1 MSKVAGKKRILE
13 LRDLLDRANRAYYVE
28 HQPTMPDSEYDALL
42 RELVKLEN
50 AHPELFDPDS
60 PSQRVGGEP
69 IKGFKTV
76 RHRAPMMSI
85 DNTYSIEDLHA
96 WHERV
101 LKGLKGETD
110 EGVSNGDC
118 PLRFV
123 CDPKIDGV
131 AVSLRYERG
140 ALAVAVTR
148 GDGERG
154 DDVTAQVRTIR
165 AIPLGLHAD
174 RRSPPT
180 VLEVRG
186 EIFMPHEEFELINAH
201 RRKASEAEFANARN
215 ATAGTLKNLDPKVVA
230 ERRLSF
236 VAHGKGEV
244 VGMDDVKTFSTFLS
258 RLREFGVPV
267 SPLAKRCETFDEVV
281 ATIESFRDTRGDLGY
296 GVDGMV
302 VRLDRFDLQ
311 EQLGATSKAPRWC
324 IAFKYPAEQGE
335 TILKAVDWQVGK
347 GGTLTPRATMEPI
360 FLAGTTIQHATL
372 HNIEEIQRKDIRLG
386 DVVVIEKAGD
396 IIPQVVRPVVRK
408 RTGRQRRITPPRRCP
423 SCGGGVEPEGP
434 KLYCVNPEC
443 PAQFREK
450 LKWFVGRGQMDI
462 AGLGEKLIDQ
472 LVDVGLLEHFADLF
486 SLSKKRDRL
495 LDVLEKQDKK
505 DPTKRPEKLVDNL
518 INGIENAKDRG
529 LARVLAGL
537 GIRHVGTTTA
547 RQLARTFP
555 HINALLNADVEE
567 LMPKALKKLDAVRY
581 GFPEDPKHRS
591 ETGLGK
597 ETGPAVHSYL
607 HSAQA
612 RETFR
617 LLKMAGVDLISKDY
631 KRQVPEIESP
641 FAGKTV
647 VLTGTL
653 ETFTRT
659 KLTETLEALG
669 AKVTGS
675 ISKNTDLVI
684 AGENPGSK
692 LLRAKEL
699 GIETW
704 DEAKLTTA
712 LAES

>member
-555 HINALLNADVEE
+555 DINALLNADVEE

-581 GFPEDPKHRS
+581 GFPEDPKHRP

-704 DEAKLTTA
+704 DEAKLTMA
-712 LAES
+712 LAEN